1 MLLIYC
7 EVNLILTCSE
17 YCVIFSGTGE
27 TKIKITVYIYKF
39 IFIYNLYYIYKW
51 LYVPVVTLSIQDNAK
66 LLQQLKSGFKRTTNW
81 NKSQIKVSTEGQD
94 QYLDFLID
102 TSFQGANKR
111 FVFSF
116 ENESD
121 RKVHAGYY
129 HPKVEIKDYNAMN
142 DGKSVFDLPV
152 KNDIRTLDNI
162 QKVLTGQGDDY
173 GTGCLLDYNYFRE
186 PYKIIAI
193 DLSKQEE
200 RDSDAKV
207 VQQLILL
214 EI

>member
-1 MLLIYC
+1 
-7 EVNLILTCSE
+7 
-17 YCVIFSGTGE
+17 
-27 TKIKITVYIYKF
+27 
-39 IFIYNLYYIYKW
+39 
-51 LYVPVVTLSIQDNAK
+51 
-66 LLQQLKSGFKRTTNW
+66 
-81 NKSQIKVSTEGQD
+81 
-94 QYLDFLID
+94 
-102 TSFQGANKR
+102 
-111 FVFSF
+111 
-116 ENESD
+116 
-121 RKVHAGYY
+121 
-129 HPKVEIKDYNAMN
+129 MN